1 MDVPSQ
7 ATSSFARMIEEEV
20 VVYNEGHANLED
32 DTVAMAT
39 NVAIMALAMVEDIK

>member
-20 VVYNEGHANLED
+20 VVMKVEQMKK
-32 DTVAMAT
+32 TIAMAT
-39 NVAIMALAMVEDIK
+39 KVAIMALAMAMVEE